1 MKILYATGELQQ
13 DVSLIAGDLLVVFTQ
28 EEAELQETFIR
39 GLMPLVTDEFRA
51 HLQQVLQYTIT
62 TCDTL
67 SS

>member
-1 MKILYATGELQQ
+1 MQP
-13 DVSLIAGDLLVVFTQ
+13 DVSLEPGDLLVVFSQ

-62 TCDTL
+62 SCDTL